1 MIPNERIPQK
11 ERAQSRRAEAPVRR
25 ASRSKRYEPRPEGH
39 AIVVCA
45 IVVIAAVVFFSMV
58 TGGYFAS
65 HTTAATVGSHNLTP
79 AMVNYFYN
87 AQVYEFEKSYGSY
100 LGIDAASLSTQ
111 VYNEETGATWAD
123 LLMEQALNT
132 AAQTY
137 AIYDEAIANG
147 AALSED
153 DQSQI
158 DTILSSYELTAA
170 QQGYANV
177 NAYLAS
183 GYGARAATQRATRNT

>member
-1 MIPNERIPQK
+1 MSASRKKK
-11 ERAQSRRAEAPVRR
+11 ERKAQSAEAPV
-25 ASRSKRYEPRPEGH
+25 AQGQPVKKGMSRGLKTTL
-39 AIVVCA
+39 IVVCA

-111 VYNEETGATWAD
+111 VERITKISVFGCSTARRGAMSVTSV
-123 LLMEQALNT
+123 T
-132 AAQTY
+132 AKVVMPQCSRISA
-137 AIYDEAIANG
+137 
-147 AALSED
+147 
-153 DQSQI
+153 
-158 DTILSSYELTAA
+158 SS
-170 QQGYANV
+170 V
-177 NAYLAS
+177 
-183 GYGARAATQRATRNT
+183 RPKP